1 MLKNYIKI
9 AFRNLWKTRGY
20 SFLNIFGLAL
30 GITVASLIFLWIED
44 EVNYDSLFEN
54 REHIY
59 AIKNVQAYD
68 GRTYVFSSNP
78 GPLVPGLKE
87 DFPEVEY
94 ATRSSWPQKTL
105 FNLGEKTIFEN
116 GTFVDPDFME
126 IFSLDF
132 TEGQIEN
139 ALSQPEQVVISEAM
153 ARRFFNRTNV
163 VGETILVDAETQLT
177 VSGVFRDLPSNVSLS
192 FDWLRPY
199 QVYYSQ
205 NGWLEQ
211 WGSNALQNFVQLRP
225 GTDLASVNEKIYD
238 FIPKKSGNDGYGSRL
253 RLYPMGRW
261 HLYNAFDQDG
271 NEIEGSIK
279 YVRLFSVVAW
289 IVLII
294 ACINFMNLAT
304 ARSQKRAKEI
314 GVKKVVGAGRGG
326 LIRQFISE
334 SILLAF
340 LAGLLAIVL
349 AALLLPYFN
358 QVVSKELTLGLFEPA
373 HLLFLLGIILATGMV
388 AGSYPAFYLSSFEPI
403 GVLKGLAVR
412 TGGANFIRRGLVV
425 LQFAASITLVVCT
438 MLIYMQ
444 IRHAKNKDL
453 GYDRSGLITTTVYP
467 KISTHYQAIKQE
479 LNAHGLIEKAG
490 ISKHSILGLGSN
502 TGDFSWQGKDPN
514 LEVLITIDDTDGEY
528 FETLGLKML
537 AGRPFREDIQA
548 DSLSIIINKSL
559 ATLMG
564 IADDPIGKTMSR
576 SWGDDFT
583 IIGMVDDF
591 MVSNIHSSGE
601 PVVFGALLDQG
612 NVMTMRL
619 AGNQDLTA
627 KMEEIGAV
635 FKKFN
640 PEYPFEYRFV
650 DERFDQLFRTEA
662 LMGNLSRIFAVMAIL
677 ISCLG
682 LFGLAAYTAERR
694 TKEIGIRKVLGASV
708 LGLTNM
714 LSREFVILVSVACL
728 IAFPLSYWMM
738 ENWLGNY
745 SYRIEIPWWVFLAAG
760 ATALIIALLTV
771 SSQAIRAAIAN
782 PVNALRDE

>member
-9 AFRNLWKTRGY
+9 TFRNLWKTRGY

-44 EVNYDSLFEN
+44 EVNYNGYFEN
-54 REHIY
+54 RDQVY
-59 AIKNVQAYD
+59 MIKNLQTYD
-68 GRTYVFSSNP
+68 GYTYVFSSNP

-94 ATRSSWPQKTL
+94 ASRSSWIQKTL
-105 FNLGEKTIFEN
+105 FDLGDKTIFES

-132 TEGQIEN
+132 AEGQRES
-139 ALSQPEQVVISEAM
+139 ALSQPDQVVISESM

-163 VGETILVDAETQLT
+163 VGETIRVDAETQLT
-177 VSGVFRDLPSNVSLS
+177 VSGVFRDLPSNVTLS

-199 QVYYSQ
+199 QVYFSQ
-205 NGWLEQ
+205 NSWLEQ

-225 GTDLASVNEKIYD
+225 DVDLAAVNDKIYE
-238 FIPKKSGNDGYGSRL
+238 FIQKKSGNDGYTSRL
-253 RLYPMGRW
+253 RLYPMERW
-261 HLYNAFDQDG
+261 HLYNVFDRDG

-279 YVRLFSVVAW
+279 YVRLFSMVAW

-314 GVKKVVGAGRGG
+314 GVKKVVGAGRWG

-340 LAGLLAIVL
+340 LAGLLAIAL

-358 QVVSKELTLGLFEPA
+358 QIVSKELTLGVFQPS
-373 HLLFLLGIILATGMV
+373 HLLFLLSIVLATGLV
-388 AGSYPAFYLSSFEPI
+388 AGSYPAFYLSSFEPV

-412 TGGANFIRRGLVV
+412 SGGANFVRRGLGVR
-425 LQFAASITLVVCT
+425 QFAACITLGRCT

-444 IRHAKNKDL
+444 IRHAKNKDI
-453 GYDRSGLITTTVYP
+453 GYDRADLLTTTVYP
-467 KISTHYQAIKQE
+467 KVSTHYQAIKNE
-479 LNAHGLIEKAG
+479 LTSHGLIEKAG
-490 ISKHSILGLGSN
+490 ISDHNILGLGSN
-502 TGDFSWQGKDPN
+502 TGDYFWEGKDPN
-514 LEVLITIDDTDGEY
+514 LEILITVDDADGEY
-528 FETLGLKML
+528 FETVGLKML
-537 AGRPFREDIQA
+537 AGRPFRQDIQA
-548 DSLSIIINKSL
+548 DSGNVVINKAL
-559 ATLMG
+559 ATLMK
-564 IADDPIGKTMSR
+564 IEDDPIGRTISR
-576 SWGDDFT
+576 SWGDFT
-583 IIGMVDDF
+583 IVGMVDDF
-591 MVSNIHSSGE
+591 MVSGIYSSSE
-601 PVVFGALLDQG
+601 PVVFSPLLDG
-612 NVMTMRL
+612 GHVLTMRL
-619 AGNQDLTA
+619 ARNQDLTA
-627 KMEEIGAV
+627 AIPQIEAV

-650 DERFDQLFRTEA
+650 DERFDQMFRTEA
-662 LMGNLSRIFAVMAIL
+662 LVGNLSRSFALMAIL

-714 LSREFVILVSVACL
+714 LSREFVILVSLACL
-728 IAFPLSYWMM
+728 IAFPLSFWMM
-738 ENWLGNY
+738 DNWLGNY
-745 SYRIEIPWWVFLAAG
+745 SYRIDIPWWVFLAAG
-760 ATALIIALLTV
+760 AMALCVALLTV
-771 SSQAIRAAIAN
+771 SSQAVRAAVAN
-782 PVNALRDE
+782 PVQALRDE

>member
-9 AFRNLWKTRGY
+9 TFRNLWKTKGY

-30 GITVASLIFLWIED
+30 GIAVASLIFLWIED
-44 EVNYDSLFEN
+44 EVNYDSIFEN
-54 REHIY
+54 RERIY
-59 AIKNVQAYD
+59 SIKNVQTYE

-94 ATRSSWPQKTL
+94 ATRSSWPQPTL
-105 FNLGEKTIFEN
+105 FSLGEKTIFEN
-116 GTFVDPDFME
+116 GTFVDPDFIE
-126 IFSLDF
+126 IFSLEF
-132 TEGQIEN
+132 TEGHSEN
-139 ALSQPEQVVISEAM
+139 ALSQPEQVVISESM

-163 VGETILVDAETQLT
+163 VGETIRVDAETSLT

-199 QVYYSQ
+199 QVYFNQ
-205 NGWLEQ
+205 NSWLEQ
-211 WGSNALQNFVQLRP
+211 WGSNALQNYVQLKP
-225 GTDLASVNEKIYD
+225 GADLASVNEKIYD
-238 FIPKKSGNDGYGSRL
+238 FIPKKSGNDAYGSRL
-253 RLYPMGRW
+253 RLYPMERW
-261 HLYNAFDQDG
+261 HLYNAFDRDG

-279 YVRLFSVVAW
+279 YVRLFSMVAW

-334 SILLAF
+334 SILLSF

-358 QVVSKELTLGLFEPA
+358 QVVSKELTLGLLEPA
-373 HLLFLLGIILATGMV
+373 HLLFLLAIILATGVV

-444 IRHAKNKDL
+444 IQHAKNKDL
-453 GYDRSGLITTTVYP
+453 GYDRAGLVTTTVYP
-467 KISTHYQAIKQE
+467 KISTHFQAIKQE
-479 LNAHGLIEKAG
+479 LSAQGLIENAG
-490 ISKHSILGLGSN
+490 MSDHNILGLGSN
-502 TGDFSWQGKDPN
+502 TGDFFWQGKDPN
-514 LEVLITIDDTDGEY
+514 LEVLITVDDANGEY

-537 AGRPFREDIQA
+537 AGRPFRQDIQA
-548 DSLSIIINKSL
+548 DSLSVIINKSL

-564 IADDPIGKTMSR
+564 IADDPIGKTISR
-576 SWGDDFT
+576 SWADFT
-583 IIGMVDDF
+583 IIGMVDEF
-591 MVSNIHSSGE
+591 MISNIHTSGE
-601 PVVFGALLDQG
+601 PMIFSPLLDQG
-612 NVMTMRL
+612 NVMTVRL
-619 AGNQDLTA
+619 AGNQNLQVT
-627 KMEEIGAV
+627 MEEIGAV

-738 ENWLGNY
+738 ENWLSDY
-745 SYRIEIPWWVFLAAG
+745 SYRIAIPWWVFLAAG
-760 ATALIIALLTV
+760 ATALIIALMTV
-771 SSQAIRAAIAN
+771 SSQAIRAAVAN